1 MKVVVCTKQTPST
14 TATFVIDAN
23 GDVRWDDPGGKPN
36 IVNPWDEYTIEEGIR
51 FKENHGASD
60 VVVMT
65 MGTEESTDAL
75 KTALAM
81 GCTEAI
87 LLADESFNGSD
98 SLGTARVLAA
108 AIKKAGDDVKV
119 AVFGKQAI
127 DGDTGITPVQVA
139 RKLGWTPLTY
149 VSAIKEITDS
159 TITVERLLDDGK
171 ETTTANLPVVI
182 SVVKEIN
189 EPRYPSFMG
198 IRKANKATIPTWTA
212 ADLEIDGPTGA
223 GASKVDWSHV
233 YQVPP
238 REGSV
243 EIIEGDSV
251 EEQAKKLA
259 DKLFEEKVI

>member
-14 TATFVIDAN
+14 TATFVVDGN

-36 IVNPWDEYTIEEGIR
+36 VVNPWDEYTIEEGIR

-65 MGTEESTDAL
+65 MGNEESKDAL

-87 LLADESFNGSD
+87 LLEDASFSGSD

-108 AIKKAGDDVKV
+108 AINKVGEDVKV
-119 AVFGKQAI
+119 AIFGKQAI

-149 VSAIKEITDS
+149 VSAITEITDS
-159 TITVERLLDDGK
+159 SITVERLVDDGK
-171 ETTTANLPVVI
+171 ETATAALPVVL
-182 SVVKEIN
+182 SVVNEIN

-198 IRKANKATIPTWTA
+198 IRKANKANIPTWTA
-212 ADLEIDGPTGA
+212 ADLEVDGATGA
-223 GASKVDWSHV
+223 DGSKVDWSHI
-233 YQVPP
+233 YQIPP

-243 EIIEGDSV
+243 EIIEADSA
-251 EEQAKKLA
+251 EEQAKILV